1 MFTEFISSEGLIRD
15 AAKSVQ
21 KLDIFEYERPIA
33 IQIFG
38 HDIESMKESTR
49 ICQKANPDFIDINY
63 GCPVKK
69 VTCKGAGS
77 GILKD
82 IPKMVS
88 MTKEIVNSTNL
99 PVTVKTRLGWDDNS
113 KHIVDVAERL
123 QDVGIQAISIHGRTR
138 KQMYNCLLYTSP
150 SPRDY

>member
-1 MFTEFISSEGLIRD
+1 
-15 AAKSVQ
+15 
-21 KLDIFEYERPIA
+21 
-33 IQIFG
+33 
-38 HDIESMKESTR
+38 MKQTTK
-49 ICQKANPDFIDINY
+49 ICEKVNPDFIDINY

-88 MTKEIVNSTNL
+88 MTREIVNSTNL

-113 KHIVDVAERL
+113 KHIVEIANDYKMSVSKL
-123 QDVGIQAISIHGRTR
+123 S
-138 KQMYNCLLYTSP
+138 LYMAVH
-150 SPRDY
+150 